1 MAHMVSLRTLNVA
14 VIQLL
19 SRSETRQSQV
29 KDIVSLQMM
38 HELLVNVLLQHFGE
52 TGQNGDGSVAV
63 QV

>member
-38 HELLVNVLLQHFGE
+38 HELLVNVLL
-52 TGQNGDGSVAV
+52 
-63 QV
+63 